1 MGRITIRFAGICA
14 HFPNP
19 GLEHPKVQHRV
30 VLPDVATFRMGIV
43 QPPGLDFQ
51 AYFLQPHYPVFKK
64 DGVLV
69 DALPRILAN
78 GYLMRPCRIT
88 VPDAEPGQPLGPFPF
103 GVPHLTEFVAGY
115 EPSAEVVFGKRACC
129 HFDVAHGAKFAAS
142 TAAGGAVVVTITI
155 DTRKRPRVRFTPMDE
170 DLTFEDLTF
179 DSDTAFLEVFNAE
192 PPQPILSEPQPISPD
207 PPLVEDTPYDFLLHY
222 ETSTRGVPQRLK
234 ALTPGMNTGSLTNA
248 PFSRVREALITLA
261 EFVDSAT
268 GMPRRDAL
276 ERLRADSL
284 NPSCSNSQ
292 YP

>member
-1 MGRITIRFAGICA
+1 MGRITIQFAGICA
-14 HFPNP
+14 HFRNP

-51 AYFLQPHYPVFKK
+51 PYFLQPHYPVFKK

-88 VPDAEPGQPLGPFPF
+88 VPDAEPGQPLGLFPF
-103 GVPHLTEFVAGY
+103 GVPHLKEFVAGY

-129 HFDVAHGAKFAAS
+129 HFDVAHGAEFAAS

-155 DTRKRPRVRFTPMDE
+155 DTTKPPRVRFTPMDE
-170 DLTFEDLTF
+170 DLKFEDLTF
-179 DSDTAFLEVFNAE
+179 DSDPAFLEVFNAE
-192 PPQPILSEPQPISPD
+192 PQPILPD
-207 PPLVEDTPYDFLLHY
+207 PPVAEDTPYDFLLHY
-222 ETSTRGVPQRLK
+222 ETSTRGVPQRLT
-234 ALTPGMNTGSLTNA
+234 ALTPGMSTRSISNA
-248 PFSRVREALITLA
+248 PFSRVRGALIALA
-261 EFVDSAT
+261 DVVDSAT
-268 GMPRRDAL
+268 GMPRRDAM
-276 ERLRADSL
+276 ERLTADSL